1 MSILISRCF
10 HTSRLWSAAAAAKP
24 VEKSALAKLRKATGY
39 SFSKCKEAL
48 EKHGNDV
55 KEVIIRFKFLFGF
68 TLEKNLT
75 DHLVDGI
82 GFLIL

>member
-1 MSILISRCF
+1 MLISRYF
-10 HTSRLWSAAAAAKP
+10 HTTRIWNVAAASAKP

-55 KEVIIRFKFLFGF
+55 KEVTKLL
-68 TLEKNLT
+68 TLIAKL
-75 DHLVDGI
+75 
-82 GFLIL
+82 